1 MSFNA
6 PPLEILLATY
16 NGAQFLEAQL
26 DSVLAQT
33 HTRWA
38 LLARDDES
46 TDGTRAILEQYA
58 ARHPDRVRVL
68 PANGRRLGAM
78 GNFSELLSASTA
90 EHVMFC
96 DQDDVWLP
104 EKIEVTLA
112 RMQAAEA
119 KQGAVRPVLVHTDL
133 RVVDEAL
140 RPIAD
145 SMWRFQQ
152 TNPARLAMLPRALLQ
167 NFVTGCTAMVNRA
180 LLAEALPIPR
190 EARMHDWWLALVALA
205 FGVVESVPTATI
217 LYRQHGKNER
227 GAKAFNPVRA
237 ALEMID
243 RERWRATS
251 EVRWAEFRRQETQAA
266 AFFERFRERLEPR
279 AQETLQAFAR
289 LSRQGALARR
299 ASIVR
304 HGFFYSSPVTTLG
317 MLLFR

>member
-1 MSFNA
+1 M
-6 PPLEILLATY
+6 PPDVHVEILLATY
-16 NGAQFLEAQL
+16 QGARFLEEQL

-33 HTRWA
+33 HPHWT
-38 LLARDDES
+38 LVARDDGSSDETS
-46 TDGTRAILEQYA
+46 AILQRYA
-58 ARHPDRVRVL
+58 ARDPGRIRVL
-68 PANGRRLGAM
+68 STEGRRLGAM
-78 GNFSELLSASTA
+78 GNFSALLDASTA
-90 EHVMFC
+90 QHVMFC

-104 EKIEVTLA
+104 EKIALTLA

-119 KQGAVRPVLVHTDL
+119 AHGASRPVLVHTDL

-140 RPIAD
+140 LPIAD

-152 TNPARLAMLPRALLQ
+152 TDPARLATLPRALLQ
-167 NFVTGCTAMVNRA
+167 NFVTGCTAMVNRP

-190 EARMHDWWLALVALA
+190 EARMHDWWLALVALK

-227 GAKAFNPVRA
+227 GAKAFNPVHA
-237 ALEMID
+237 ALEVID
-243 RERWRATS
+243 REKWRATS
-251 EVRWAEFRRQETQAA
+251 EARWAEFRRQEAQAT
-266 AFFERFRERLEPR
+266 AFLERFGDRLPPGAR
-279 AQETLQAFAR
+279 ETLLAFSG

-304 HGFFYSSPVTTLG
+304 HGFFYSSPITTLG